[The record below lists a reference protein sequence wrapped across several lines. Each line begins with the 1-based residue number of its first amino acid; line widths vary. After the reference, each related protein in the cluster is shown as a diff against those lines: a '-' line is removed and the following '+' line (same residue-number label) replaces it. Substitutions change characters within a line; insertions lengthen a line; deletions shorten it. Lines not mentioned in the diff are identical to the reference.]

1 MSLLAGVAGGGVA
14 LGILMLIMYFRPGP
28 EKTVRPNRGAL
39 TRRWQQIDASTK
51 RRFVIGLVIGL
62 VVAFVTSFPA
72 MVLII
77 PIAVVGLPALLG
89 KPSTKEREL
98 LTGLE
103 MWARSLAGT
112 SDTGVFTLKEVI
124 GITRGSVPEVLQKP
138 VDRLYARMSTT
149 WSTTDALY
157 AFGDELGN
165 SYADEVVLSLIQ
177 AAEFNAGGL
186 STALNGIADSLS
198 VTAKNRIDTEVERE
212 KPRDTLKIMTGI
224 VAIVLVLLVLASGTD
239 MLSFYRTPIGTI
251 VLGFVV
257 AIFIG
262 LLAWAK
268 AMNRHVEE
276 PRILAP
282 REGAEA

>member
-1 MSLLAGVAGGGVA
+1 MTLLAGVAGGGVA
-14 LGILMLIMYFRPGP
+14 LGILMMIMYFRPGP
-28 EKTVRPNRGAL
+28 QKTARPNRGAL

-51 RRFVIGLVIGL
+51 RRFIIGLAVGL
-62 VVAFVTSFPA
+62 IVAFVTSFPA
-72 MVLII
+72 MVIVI

-89 KPSTKEREL
+89 APSTKEREL
-98 LTGLE
+98 LNGLE

-124 GITRGSVPEVLQKP
+124 GITRGSVPEILQKP

-157 AFGDELGN
+157 AFGDELSN

-186 STALNGIADSLS
+186 STALNGIAESLS

-212 KPRDTLKIMTGI
+212 KPRDTLKVMTGI
-224 VAIVLVLLVLASGTD
+224 VAVVIVLLILASGTD
-239 MLSFYRTPIGTI
+239 MLSFYRTPLGTI
-251 VLGFVV
+251 VLGFVI
-257 AIFIG
+257 AIFVG

-282 REGAEA
+282 REGVDA

>member
-1 MSLLAGVAGGGVA
+1 MTLLAGLAGGGIA
-14 LGILMLIMYFRPGP
+14 LGILMLIMYFRPAP
-28 EKTVRPNRGAL
+28 EKPARPTRVTL
-39 TRRWQQIDASTK
+39 TRRWQRIDASTK
-51 RRFVIGLVIGL
+51 RRFLIGLVVGL

-77 PIAVVGLPALLG
+77 PMAVVGLPALLG
-89 KPSTKEREL
+89 KPSTREREL

-124 GITRGSVPEVLQKP
+124 GITRGSAPDILQKP

-157 AFGDELGN
+157 AFGDELSN

-198 VTAKNRIDTEVERE
+198 VTAKNHIETEVERE

-224 VAIVLVLLVLASGTD
+224 VAIVLVLLILASGTD
-239 MLSFYRTPIGTI
+239 MLSFYRTPLGTI
-251 VLGFVV
+251 VLGVVV
-257 AIFIG
+257 AMFIG

-276 PRILAP
+276 PRILAA
-282 REGAEA
+282 REGANA